1 MVANSEGEDR
11 QLDVEPE
18 YDSTV
23 GYNVV
28 AFYAEMY
35 PGDVDDLVDMVR
47 EASDFEDVFLAWRMS
62 PTKAREIAQ
71 KLLEVADVCER
82 IGTVPI
88 ARKAECVS

>member
-1 MVANSEGEDR
+1 MVANSEDHR

-18 YDSTV
+18 YDPAVSC
-23 GYNVV
+23 NVV
-28 AFYAEMY
+28 AFYQEMY
-35 PGDVDDLVDMVR
+35 PGDVDDLVDMMR
-47 EASDFEDVFLAWRMS
+47 ETSDFEDLFLVWRMS

-88 ARKAECVS
+88 ARKVACVS